1 MNWLTPEV
9 VRAVTTHMNDDHRA
23 DLLVMVA
30 EQAPTATQAEVTGVD
45 EAALY
50 VRVVEAPGA
59 AREVALAWPGP
70 LTQRTD
76 IRKYVVEMHEQAQ
89 GEK

>member
-1 MNWLTPEV
+1 
-9 VRAVTTHMNDDHRA
+9 MNDDHRA